1 MSFIKNNKTKSYLI
15 VGVTIMGLGA
25 IKGLYNGLRRTNKR
39 DINDGG
45 PCLNVQ
51 DGLISTIGSSGVIV
65 SASTLLGAFEGG
77 MVGLIWPLNLPWGLY
92 QYAKN
97 QLNTEELSDYIQ
109 PDQESEQEQE
119 HEHEHEHEQENSIQ
133 HQDHIV
139 IESLDD
145 FSNDITHN
153 QD

>member
-1 MSFIKNNKTKSYLI
+1 MCIRDRTKSYLI

-109 PDQESEQEQE
+109 PDQESEQES
-119 HEHEHEHEQENSIQ
+119 EQENSIQ

-139 IESLDD
+139 IESLGDL
-145 FSNDITHN
+145 SNDITHN

>member
-119 HEHEHEHEQENSIQ
+119 QEQENSIQ
-133 HQDHIV
+133 HQDHIA
-139 IESLDD
+139 IESLGD

>member
-119 HEHEHEHEQENSIQ
+119 NSIQ

-139 IESLDD
+139 IESLGDL
-145 FSNDITHN
+145 SNDITHN

>member
-1 MSFIKNNKTKSYLI
+1 
-15 VGVTIMGLGA
+15 MGLGA

-109 PDQESEQEQE
+109 PDQESEQES
-119 HEHEHEHEQENSIQ
+119 EQENSIQ

-139 IESLDD
+139 IESLGDL
-145 FSNDITHN
+145 SNDITHN

>member
-1 MSFIKNNKTKSYLI
+1 MSYIKNNRTKSYLI

-51 DGLISTIGSSGVIV
+51 DGLISTVGSSGVIV

-92 QYAKN
+92 QYVKN
-97 QLNTEELSDYIQ
+97 QLNTEELSDYV
-109 PDQESEQEQE
+109 EQETEQE
-119 HEHEHEHEQENSIQ
+119 TDRETDLDRESEQENSIQ

-139 IESLDD
+139 IESLCD

>member
-1 MSFIKNNKTKSYLI
+1 MSYIKNNRTKSYLI

-109 PDQESEQEQE
+109 PDQESEQES
-119 HEHEHEHEQENSIQ
+119 EQENSIQ

-139 IESLDD
+139 IESLGDL
-145 FSNDITHN
+145 SNDITHN

>member
-109 PDQESEQEQE
+109 PEHEHEQEQE
-119 HEHEHEHEQENSIQ
+119 QEQEQENSIQ
-133 HQDHIV
+133 HQDHIA
-139 IESLDD
+139 IESLGD

>member
-109 PDQESEQEQE
+109 PDQESEQE
-119 HEHEHEHEQENSIQ
+119 NSIQ

-139 IESLDD
+139 IESLGDL
-145 FSNDITHN
+145 SNDITHN

>member
-1 MSFIKNNKTKSYLI
+1 
-15 VGVTIMGLGA
+15 MGLGA
-25 IKGLYNGLRRTNKR
+25 IKGLYNGLGRTNKR

-109 PDQESEQEQE
+109 PEQEQE
-119 HEHEHEHEQENSIQ
+119 QEQEQENSIQ

>member
-119 HEHEHEHEQENSIQ
+119 QEQEQENSIQ

-139 IESLDD
+139 IESLGDL
-145 FSNDITHN
+145 SNDITHN

>member
-119 HEHEHEHEQENSIQ
+119 QEQENSIQ

-139 IESLDD
+139 IESLGDL
-145 FSNDITHN
+145 SNDITHN

>member
-1 MSFIKNNKTKSYLI
+1 MSYIKNNRTKSYLI

-51 DGLISTIGSSGVIV
+51 DGLISTVGSSGVIV
-65 SASTLLGAFEGG
+65 SASTLLGTFEGG

-92 QYAKN
+92 QYVKN
-97 QLNTEELSDYIQ
+97 QLNTEELSDYV
-109 PDQESEQEQE
+109 EQETEQE
-119 HEHEHEHEQENSIQ
+119 TDRETDLDRESEQENSIQ

-139 IESLDD
+139 IESLCD

>member
-109 PDQESEQEQE
+109 PDQGCSRQSFFLLQ
-119 HEHEHEHEQENSIQ
+119 
-133 HQDHIV
+133 
-139 IESLDD
+139 
-145 FSNDITHN
+145 FSGVG
-153 QD
+153 

>member
-109 PDQESEQEQE
+109 PEQEQE
-119 HEHEHEHEQENSIQ
+119 QEQENSIQ

-139 IESLDD
+139 IESLGDL
-145 FSNDITHN
+145 SNDITHN

>member
-1 MSFIKNNKTKSYLI
+1 MSYIKNNRTKSYLI

-25 IKGLYNGLRRTNKR
+25 IKGLYNGLRRTNRR

-51 DGLISTIGSSGVIV
+51 DGLISTVGSSGVIV

-92 QYAKN
+92 QYVKN
-97 QLNTEELSDYIQ
+97 QLNTEELSDYV
-109 PDQESEQEQE
+109 EQETEQE
-119 HEHEHEHEQENSIQ
+119 TDRETDLDRESEQENSIQ

-139 IESLDD
+139 IESLGD

>member
-109 PDQESEQEQE
+109 PDQESEQES
-119 HEHEHEHEQENSIQ
+119 EQENSIQ

-139 IESLDD
+139 IESLGDL
-145 FSNDITHN
+145 SNDITHN

>member
-1 MSFIKNNKTKSYLI
+1 MSYIKNNRTKSYLI

-51 DGLISTIGSSGVIV
+51 DGLISTVGSSGVIV

-92 QYAKN
+92 QYVKN

-109 PDQESEQEQE
+109 PEQEQE
-119 HEHEHEHEQENSIQ
+119 QESEQENSIQ

-139 IESLDD
+139 IESLGD

>member
-25 IKGLYNGLRRTNKR
+25 IKGLYNGLGRTNKR

-109 PDQESEQEQE
+109 PEQ
-119 HEHEHEHEQENSIQ
+119 EQENSIQ

>member
-1 MSFIKNNKTKSYLI
+1 MSFIKNNRTKSYLI

-25 IKGLYNGLRRTNKR
+25 IKGLYNGLRRTNRR

-45 PCLNVQ
+45 PCLNAQ
-51 DGLISTIGSSGVIV
+51 DGLISTVGSSGVIV

-92 QYAKN
+92 QYVKN
-97 QLNTEELSDYIQ
+97 QLTTDELSDYIQ
-109 PDQESEQEQE
+109 PETETEQEQE
-119 HEHEHEHEQENSIQ
+119 QESEQENSIQ

-139 IESLDD
+139 IESLGD

>member
-109 PDQESEQEQE
+109 PEQEQ
-119 HEHEHEHEQENSIQ
+119 EQENSIQ

-139 IESLDD
+139 IESLGDL
-145 FSNDITHN
+145 SNDITHN

>member
-25 IKGLYNGLRRTNKR
+25 IKGLYNGLGRTNKR

-109 PDQESEQEQE
+109 PEQEQE
-119 HEHEHEHEQENSIQ
+119 QEQEQENSIQ

>member
-25 IKGLYNGLRRTNKR
+25 IKGLYNGLGRTNKR

-109 PDQESEQEQE
+109 PEQEQE
-119 HEHEHEHEQENSIQ
+119 QEQENSIQ

>member
-1 MSFIKNNKTKSYLI
+1 MYCIKNNRAKSYLI
-15 VGVTIMGLGA
+15 VGATIMGLGA

-51 DGLISTIGSSGVIV
+51 DGLISTVGSSGVIV

-92 QYAKN
+92 QYVKN
-97 QLNTEELSDYIQ
+97 QLNPEELSDYIQ
-109 PDQESEQEQE
+109 PETEQEQE
-119 HEHEHEHEQENSIQ
+119 SEQENSIQ

-139 IESLDD
+139 IESLGD